1 MALIEY
7 DPLNQDR
14 CHWAA
19 VPPNV
24 HPGLREIL
32 MFTKKMRWL
41 IAMLAV
47 LAMIAAA
54 CGGGND
60 DDGDADA
67 PAPAPTA
74 EAPAE
79 PEPEPE
85 APAEEPADDPEE
97 EPEPEPEAPAAP
109 EEEAPE
115 FEPAPTE
122 EPEPEIELTATWRGV
137 TADTITIGVTYLDI
151 DLLKEMGMFNMTWGD
166 QELVIHALVDDINNR
181 GGINGRMVEVLIDKY
196 NPIGATEAEA
206 ACLRI
211 TEDNEVFA
219 VLYGFRGPA
228 EVANVCI
235 VDQQETILVGGTITE
250 ERLATARAPWVNEQA
265 DRNVKVQALLT
276 LLDNEG
282 DLQGRSIAVIASQTT
297 APQLEAAVALMRDM
311 GIEPVFEV
319 ATSSDVGD
327 LIAQNQEWAPLSER
341 IRASGAD
348 TMLLLGNPSA
358 GIENA
363 ALNGLELDIW
373 TTDDSGLNNLGAAV
387 DPESA
392 RGVITVTNM
401 TNTQVFE
408 DDPRFK
414 ECLDVLNAAHPDIE
428 VKDPGTLEEGEADWF
443 TNLFGHCRYF
453 QIFELLATAA
463 GPDLTNDTFAQAINN
478 AGEFSIAS
486 QPYASFGPGKYGS
499 NDTFQ
504 LVAYDPDLGAQGQ
517 TVPIGP
523 LQDATP

>member
-1 MALIEY
+1 
-7 DPLNQDR
+7 
-14 CHWAA
+14 
-19 VPPNV
+19 
-24 HPGLREIL
+24 
-32 MFTKKMRWL
+32 MRWL
-41 IAMLAV
+41 IGVLVA

-54 CGGGND
+54 CGSND

-67 PAPAPTA
+67 PAPAT
-74 EAPAE
+74 EAPAAPE

-85 APAEEPADDPEE
+85 APAETPED
-97 EPEPEPEAPAAP
+97 EPEPEPEAPTETP
-109 EEEAPE
+109 EDEPE

-196 NPIGATEAEA
+196 NPIGVTEAEA
-206 ACLRI
+206 ACLRV

-282 DLQGRSIAVIASQTT
+282 KLEGRSIAVIANLTT
-297 APQLEAAVALMRDM
+297 APQLDGMVALMRDR

-319 ATSSDVGD
+319 ATSSQVGD
-327 LIAQNQEWAPLSER
+327 LVAQNQEWTALSER
-341 IRASGAD
+341 IRTSGAD
-348 TMLLLGNPSA
+348 TMLLVGNPSA

-363 ALNGLELDIW
+363 ALNGFELDIW

-428 VKDPGTLEEGEADWF
+428 VKDPSALEEGEADWF
-443 TNLFGHCRYF
+443 TNLFSHCRYF
-453 QIFELLATAA
+453 QIFELLATSA
-463 GPDLTNDTFAQAINN
+463 GPNLTNETFAQAINN

>member
-1 MALIEY
+1 M
-7 DPLNQDR
+7 R
-14 CHWAA
+14 TF
-19 VPPNV
+19 
-24 HPGLREIL
+24 R
-32 MFTKKMRWL
+32 MRWL
-41 IAMLAV
+41 IAMLVA
-47 LAMIAAA
+47 LAMVAAA
-54 CGGGND
+54 CGND
-60 DDGDADA
+60 DSDGGSGEPAA
-67 PAPAPTA
+67 PATQ
-74 EAPAE
+74 APAATE
-79 PEPEPE
+79 DPKPEPEPE
-85 APAEEPADDPEE
+85 APAETPEE
-97 EPEPEPEAPAAP
+97 DEPEPESEAPAETP
-109 EEEAPE
+109 EEEVE
-115 FEPAPTE
+115 FQPAPTE

-151 DLLKEMGMFNMTWGD
+151 DQLREMGMFNMTWGD
-166 QELVIHALVDDINNR
+166 QDLVIRALAEDINNR
-181 GGINGRMVEVLIDKY
+181 GGINGRMVEVVIDKY
-196 NPIGATEAEA
+196 NPIRVTEAEA
-206 ACLRI
+206 ACLRV

-219 VLYGFRGPA
+219 VLFGFRGPA

-250 ERLATARAPWVNEQA
+250 ERLAVARAPWVNEQA
-265 DRNVKVQALLT
+265 DRNVRARALLT

-282 DLQGRSIAVIASQTT
+282 EVEGRSIAVVANLTT
-297 APQLEAAVALMRDM
+297 APQLEELLTIMGEM

-319 ATSSDVGD
+319 ATSSQVGD
-327 LIAQNQEWAPLSER
+327 LIAQNQEWAALSER
-341 IRASGAD
+341 IRTSGAD

-363 ALNGLELDIW
+363 TLNGLDLDIW
-373 TTDDSGLNNLGAAV
+373 TTDASGLNNLGAAV

-392 RGVITVTNM
+392 RGVISITNM

-408 DDPRFK
+408 SDPRFK

-428 VKDPGTLEEGEADWF
+428 VWDPSVLEEGETDWF
-443 TNLFGHCRYF
+443 TNLLGHCRYF

-463 GPDLTNDTFAQAINN
+463 GPNLTNETFAQAIEN

-517 TVPIGP
+517 TVPISP